1 MVWPAAVTPFNDRGR
16 IDYVSLARLFAFF
29 EAAGCTGVVLG
40 GTTGE
45 GPSLSAVEK
54 RDLIRESVRLRGS
67 LQVILGSAT
76 NSLDEAI
83 WLSKRAVEFG
93 ATGLLAAPPSF
104 FRGASA
110 GLRDWY
116 LALME
121 GGPSPVVVYHHP
133 AFVGVSLGLDDWA
146 DLLAHENCLGVK
158 ASSGY
163 DDLLSLLPSL
173 APGKMLLMGNEAD
186 LGAALSLGWSGTIS
200 AVANVI
206 PHWLVQVVR
215 EHPDPHKL
223 AFLEPVLAAI
233 RSGVMPGNLKSVL
246 TEWGILERAD
256 VRLPLTCAGDAGLGE
271 LIHARLGMSRK
282 NLGLPRPV
290 DTSDA

>member
-1 MVWPAAVTPFNDRGR
+1 MVWPAAVTPFDDRGR
-16 IDYVSLARLFAFF
+16 IDFVSLARLLAFF

-54 RDLIRESVRLRGS
+54 RDLVRESVRLRGS
-67 LQVILGSAT
+67 LQVMLGSAT

-83 WLSKRAVEFG
+83 WLSKRADEFE

-116 LALME
+116 LALMDR
-121 GGPSPVVVYHHP
+121 GPCPVMVYHHP
-133 AFVGVSLGLDDWA
+133 ALVGVSLALDDWA
-146 DLLAHENCLGVK
+146 VLLSHENCAGVK

-163 DDLLSLLPSL
+163 DQLLPLLPAL
-173 APGKMLLMGNEAD
+173 APGKMLLMGNESD
-186 LGAALSLGWSGTIS
+186 LGVALGHGWSGTIS
-200 AVANVI
+200 AVANVV

-215 EHPDPHKL
+215 EHPNGTKL
-223 AFLEPVLAAI
+223 ALLDPIFAAI
-233 RSGVMPGNLKSVL
+233 RAGVMPGNLKSVL
-246 TEWGILERAD
+246 AHWGILSGAN
-256 VRLPLTCAGDAGLGE
+256 VRLPLVGCGDAGLAE
-271 LIHARLGMSRK
+271 LIHARLGMSRE
-282 NLGLPRPV
+282 NLGLPRP
-290 DTSDA
+290 AGK